1 MRKSAMV
8 VLALGLGVALSACK
22 HETPRAPVEFT
33 QEVTVPGKAP
43 TPRPLRKEAQEYDCR
58 KHDPDKVC
66 LVPWK
71 DKTVLYCY
79 KGVIPKVVR
88 YRSECK

>member
-1 MRKSAMV
+1 MLNRITAIALIGV
-8 VLALGLGVALSACK
+8 CLLASGCK
-22 HETPRAPVEFT
+22 DAPRRRPVDVT

-43 TPRPLRKEAQEYDCR
+43 TPRPPRKEAQEYDCR

-71 DKTVLYCY
+71 DKTVMYCY